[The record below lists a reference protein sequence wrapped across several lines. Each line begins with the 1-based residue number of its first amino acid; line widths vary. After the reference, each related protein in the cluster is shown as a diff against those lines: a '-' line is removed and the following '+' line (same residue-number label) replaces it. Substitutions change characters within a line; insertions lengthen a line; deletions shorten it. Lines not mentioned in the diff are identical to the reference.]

1 MSSRDNHKN
10 EKNRGR
16 KANNVLFFVCLIVLI
31 GAVAV
36 GAYQGFKKYQANK
49 AYEALRPEIEVEED
63 LSAEDEEE
71 KVVIP
76 IDFQTL
82 QGQYP
87 DAYAWINIPDT
98 PVDYPVMQSS
108 DDRGEDYYLD
118 HTIDGEANLPG
129 AIYTQSSKNKQDMS
143 DAVTVI
149 YGHNM
154 RNDSMFG
161 SLNEY
166 NDEEYRN
173 NHPFIFVYTPEH
185 IYKYEIFGTVT
196 YSSDLILG
204 KYDCNNSTEEYGEF
218 LASLKEASHS
228 PTWVSDELEVTTED
242 RIIVLSTCNNN
253 DTQRFLICGVL
264 VEEK

>member
-1 MSSRDNHKN
+1 MSDNRARKN
-10 EKNRGR
+10 NKV
-16 KANNVLFFVCLIVLI
+16 NNVIFYVCLVVLI

-36 GAYQGFKKYQANK
+36 GAYQGVKKYQANK
-49 AYEALRPEIEVEED
+49 AYEALRPEIEAQDDLPEED
-63 LSAEDEEE
+63 DAE

-82 QGQYP
+82 QSQYP
-87 DAYAWINIPDT
+87 DAYAWIRIPDT
-98 PVDYPVMQSS
+98 PVDYPIMQSA

-129 AIYTQSSKNKQDMS
+129 AIYTQSSKNKRDMS

-166 NDEEYRN
+166 KDEEYRS
-173 NHPFIFVYTPEH
+173 NHPYIFVYTPEH
-185 IYKYEIFGTVT
+185 IYKYEIFGAVT
-196 YSSDLILG
+196 YSSNLILS
-204 KYDCNNSTEEYGEF
+204 KYDCNNS
-218 LASLKEASHS
+218 KEAYGAFLESLTKESYS
-228 PTWVSDELEVTTED
+228 PTWISEETEVTTED
-242 RIIVLSTCNNN
+242 KIIVLSTCNNN

-264 VEEK
+264 VEE